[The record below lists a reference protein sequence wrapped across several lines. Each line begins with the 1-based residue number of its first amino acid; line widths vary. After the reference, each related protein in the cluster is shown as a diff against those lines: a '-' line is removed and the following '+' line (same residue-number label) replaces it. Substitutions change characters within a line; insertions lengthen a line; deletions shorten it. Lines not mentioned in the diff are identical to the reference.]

1 MKEQKTRKIQ
11 QAGTLDANVSVP
23 PSKSYTNRALIAA
36 ALADGPST
44 LIQASRSDD
53 SEFLISALKQFGIAI
68 ERTNDDLEV
77 SGTAGELSP
86 PDIEVYVGNA
96 GTAMRF
102 LATFACL
109 AHGESTLTG
118 DEQMKKRPLTDL
130 LQALHSAGIKTSSEN
145 GYPPVKII
153 GGNFQGGRIDIKG
166 EISSQFVSS
175 LLLSSPY
182 AKHPVSICVQ
192 GKMSSSPYIDMSLHV
207 MRSFGGNVDTLSP
220 SVFAVSNRDRY
231 IGRTFTIEGDA
242 SSATYFLAAAA
253 ITQGRVVIGNL
264 SDESLQGDLR
274 FLKVLADMGCSVVH
288 HEDTI
293 ELIGGKLFGIEAD
306 MNELP
311 DCVPTLAVL
320 GAFAKGQTA
329 ITNIAQL
336 KFKETDRLAALST
349 ELTKLGAE
357 VELYEDGLTIHPRPL
372 HGASISTY
380 NDHRMAMS
388 FAVAGL
394 SVPGIIIENPACVSK
409 SFPNFWEEFS
419 KLEGRK

>member
-1 MKEQKTRKIQ
+1 MKEQKARTIRQVK
-11 QAGTLDANVSVP
+11 TLDAEVSVP

-44 LIQASRSDD
+44 LVQASRSDD
-53 SEFLISALKQFGIAI
+53 SEFLVSALKEFGIKI

-77 SGTAGELSP
+77 SGASGELSP
-86 PDIEVYVGNA
+86 PKKEVYIGNA

-102 LATFACL
+102 LATFAGL
-109 AHGESTLTG
+109 ARGESILTG

-130 LQALHSAGIKTSSEN
+130 LQALHAAGIKTSSEN
-145 GYPPVKII
+145 GYPPVKIF
-153 GGNFQGGRIDIKG
+153 GGNFQGGRVDIRG
-166 EISSQFVSS
+166 EVSSQFLSS

-192 GKMSSSPYIDMSLHV
+192 GKMSSSPYVDMSLHV

-220 SVFAVSNRDRY
+220 SVYAVSNRDRY
-231 IGRTFTIEGDA
+231 IGRTFSIEGDA

-253 ITQGRVVIGNL
+253 ITRGRVVIGNL
-264 SDESLQGDLR
+264 SDESLQGDLK
-274 FLKVLADMGCSVVH
+274 FLKILADMGCSVVH
-288 HEDTI
+288 HEDSI
-293 ELIGGKLFGIEAD
+293 ELIGGKLFGIEVD

-311 DCVPTLAVL
+311 DCVPALAVL
-320 GAFAKGQTA
+320 GAFAKGQTS

-336 KFKETDRLAALST
+336 KFKETNRLAALST
-349 ELTKLGAE
+349 VLTKLGAE
-357 VELYEDGLTIHPRPL
+357 AELYDDGLTIHPKPL
-372 HGASISTY
+372 RGVNISTY

-394 SVPGIIIENPACVSK
+394 SVPGITIENPACVSK
-409 SFPNFWEEFS
+409 SFPNFWDEFS
-419 KLEGRK
+419 KLEGKH